1 MAQKKADRFDSDSS
15 DVESMHITYPVSN
28 RSPEPWFPPPPTAA
42 VAQREKKRSRSMT
55 REKPRPV
62 EDIPPLPPLPPLE
75 NFPPPPPEPV
85 EMPPAPRR
93 AKSQRKTVLGILDG
107 WWDLN
112 LLDKRQ
118 TLFKGGNNGTSR
130 RF

>member
-1 MAQKKADRFDSDSS
+1 MTHSKPDRFDSDSS
-15 DVESMHITYPVSN
+15 DAESMHITHPVSHS
-28 RSPEPWFPPPPTAA
+28 RAPEPWFPPPPTAA
-42 VAQREKKRSRSMT
+42 VAQHERKRARLIT

-62 EDIPPLPPLPPLE
+62 EEIPPIPPLPPLT

-85 EMPPAPRR
+85 DMPPMPRR
-93 AKSQRKTVLGILDG
+93 AKSQRKTILGRLEG

-118 TLFKGGNNGTSR
+118 TLFGAANAAPR
-130 RF
+130 RN